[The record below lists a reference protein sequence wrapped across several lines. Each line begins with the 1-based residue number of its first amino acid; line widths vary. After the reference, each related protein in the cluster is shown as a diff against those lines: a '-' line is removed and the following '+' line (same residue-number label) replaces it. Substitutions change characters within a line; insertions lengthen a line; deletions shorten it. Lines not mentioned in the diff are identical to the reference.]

1 MKNISNLKDAKIVN
15 FKVVEDK
22 RGNLIEVNFDR
33 DLHFPVERIF
43 FIRDVPSTDIRGQ
56 HAHLECHQLLV
67 CISGSVLVVADDGN
81 KKKEFHLSKPHQG
94 LYLPPMIWGEQYK
107 YSIDAVLMVYAS
119 HAYDEGDYIRNYDE
133 YLASIRYEKK

>member
-15 FKVVEDK
+15 FKTVEDK

-43 FIRDVPSTDIRGQ
+43 FIYDVPSTDIRGK

-67 CISGSVLVVADDGN
+67 CISGSVLVVADDGSQ
-81 KKKEFHLSKPHQG
+81 KKDFYLSKPYQG

-107 YSIDAVLMVYAS
+107 YSDDAVLMVYAS

-133 YLASIRYEKK
+133 YLASIKREKK